1 MNKDHSRSPDWIHLS
16 RELKAIA
23 EAGLRYS
30 KDIFDI
36 ERFQQLHQLAA
47 LPMQAAVPDFQWPQ
61 EIGYATPKVDVR
73 AAVIDAENRI
83 LLVCEA
89 ASGLW
94 TLPGGWADVNS
105 SPAENAVKE
114 VIEESGLVVEAVKL
128 IACWDKDRQGH
139 PRQPEHVYKLVF
151 LCRHIG
157 GALAT
162 SHETSGADFFSRENL
177 PSLCPYRAAPHYLD
191 LAWQHAADP
200 SLPTSFD

>member
-1 MNKDHSRSPDWIHLS
+1 MTGTQPPSTDWISLS

-30 KDIFDI
+30 KDIYDI
-36 ERFQQLHQLAA
+36 ERFQQLHTLSS
-47 LPMQAAVPDFQWPQ
+47 LPMQATAADFHWPL

-73 AAVIDAENRI
+73 AAVIDSETRI
-83 LLVCEA
+83 LLVREA

-114 VIEESGLVVEAVKL
+114 VAEESGIVVEAVKL
-128 IACWDKDRQGH
+128 IACWDKDKQGH

-151 LCRHIG
+151 LCRRTG
-157 GALAT
+157 GSLAT
-162 SHETSGADFFSRENL
+162 NHETSGAEFFSRENL
-177 PSLCPYRAAPHYLD
+177 PALCPYRAAPHYLD